1 MRHLLSG
8 CASGALV
15 LGAITLGAPA
25 QAQDITLR
33 LGHVLAPAHQFHQ
46 GMELAAETLRESS
59 GGRIDLQVFPSSQ
72 LGTERD
78 MHVSIRTGGVDMML
92 ASPGGASI
100 HLPELAV
107 LDAPYLFDNDPHWEA
122 VVYGEIGEE
131 WEAEIY
137 DNSAI
142 HIVGWFPR
150 GTRHVIT
157 DGIALNTIAD
167 IQNVPIRVADIP
179 PYPQV
184 FEAFGATPTPV
195 AFAEMYSALEAGVVD
210 GADIPLDTM
219 LAQHLYEVA
228 DTVNLISWS
237 FAAPGPILM
246 SDSAYQ
252 QLSEEDR
259 ALLDEA
265 LREGTEF
272 IAEAFRTSQEQ
283 VTADLEAHGM
293 TFVTPTDLPAWREAA
308 ANAIPELAELWGGD
322 VGLYERIRNVP
333 H

>member
-1 MRHLLSG
+1 MRYIIAG
-8 CASGALV
+8 CAASVIGLA
-15 LGAITLGAPA
+15 AAA
-25 QAQDITLR
+25 QAQDVTLR
-33 LGHVLAPAHQFHQ
+33 MGHVLAPTHQFHE
-46 GMELAAETLRESS
+46 GMELAAAALAESTD
-59 GGRIDLQVFPSSQ
+59 GRIVLEVFPSSQ

-92 ASPGGASI
+92 ASPGGASV

-107 LDAPYLFDNDPHWEA
+107 LDAPYLFDDDPHWEA
-122 VVYGEIGEE
+122 VVYGDIGAAWEQEIFDASGV
-131 WEAEIY
+131 
-137 DNSAI
+137 

-157 DGIALNTIAD
+157 DGIALNTIED

-184 FEAFGATPTPV
+184 FQAFGATPTPV
-195 AFAEMYSALEAGVVD
+195 AFAEMYSALQAGIVD

-228 DTVNLISWS
+228 DHVNLIAWS

-252 QLSEEDR
+252 QLSEEDL
-259 ALLDEA
+259 AA
-265 LREGTEF
+265 LRDALRQGTEF
-272 IAEAFRTSQEQ
+272 IAEAFRTSQEA
-283 VTADLEAHGM
+283 VTTELEGRGM
-293 TFVTPTDLPAWREAA
+293 IFVTPTDLPAWRQAA
-308 ANAIPELAELWGGD
+308 ADAIPDLAELWGGD
-322 VGLYERIRNVP
+322 VGLYEEIRNVP